1 MWGGG
6 GGGGGGGGE
15 KGISDSKKKKIGIC
29 LLFCAHVLYKI
40 SSSWLERFSSFHT
53 NKRSNKR
60 TGKGHNFANV
70 LQKSVKSHLNMDPIQ
85 AILYILC

>member
-1 MWGGG
+1 MGGG
-6 GGGGGGGGE
+6 GGGGRGGRRR
-15 KGISDSKKKKIGIC
+15 GISNSKKKKIGIL
-29 LLFCAHVLYKI
+29 LLFYAHVLYKI

-60 TGKGHNFANV
+60 TGEGHNFVNV